1 MNILDKTTWNRR
13 EHFEFFSQFDEPFF
27 GINTSINVAT
37 AYQKCKTND
46 WSFFLYYHFLST
58 KALNEIP
65 EFKYRIKEQEVLVFD
80 EVHTTTVLLRNDKT
94 FMFSFIPFTTSF
106 EEFVAAAQPEFD
118 KANSTTGIG
127 LNENTAKLNTIHYS
141 AIPWINFTGIT
152 HARSFGGADS
162 SPKISF
168 GKLTQNDTGAYTMP
182 LSVFVHH
189 GLMDA
194 YHVSL
199 YIDRFQA
206 LLNE

>member
-1 MNILDKTTWNRR
+1 MKILDKTTWNRR

-27 GINTSINVAT
+27 GINTNINVT
-37 AYQKCKTND
+37 NAYRKCKAND

-58 KALNEIP
+58 KAINEIP
-65 EFKYRIKEQEVLVFD
+65 AFKYRTKGQDVVVFD
-80 EVHTTTVLLRNDKT
+80 EVHTTTVLLRDDKT
-94 FMFSFIPFTTSF
+94 FMFSFIPFTSSF
-106 EEFVAAAQPEFD
+106 EQFVVAAQPAFA
-118 KANSTTGIG
+118 KAKNSTGIG
-127 LNENTAKLNTIHYS
+127 LNEQIAQLNTIHYS
-141 AIPWINFTGIT
+141 AIPWINFTGLT
-152 HARSFGGADS
+152 HARSFNGNDS

-168 GKLTQNDTGAYTMP
+168 GKVTKNQNEAYTMP

-206 LLNE
+206 LLDE